1 MNKEIMKEVIKDL
14 ENLTA
19 HLKTLFDEP
28 SVGKE
33 KPSKP
38 VEKPKQ
44 NTVSLEQVRAVL
56 AKLSQMGKTAEVKKL
71 IVKHGAQKL
80 SDVPESEYASL
91 LHEAEG
97 IKGD

>member
-19 HLKTLFDEP
+19 HLKTLFDES

-33 KPSKP
+33 KSSKP

-44 NTVSLEQVRAVL
+44 KFVLTLAFPGGVQCAVC
-56 AKLSQMGKTAEVKKL
+56 S
-71 IVKHGAQKL
+71 
-80 SDVPESEYASL
+80 
-91 LHEAEG
+91 
-97 IKGD
+97 